1 MILGKK
7 KKTHSLFLRCYYLF
21 LTGCNDEGI
30 KEVGLS
36 LEEIHKVK
44 KFHQYM
50 MEKKYFYTAAN
61 LLGIDGNIAK
71 KMAILYEEKL
81 TGKPL
86 SFGVKTSR
94 ETRPRIILAFSMLLD
109 GYSDEKMKANC
120 TECEITKAKLFLP
133 YAQASDTMLTSTI
146 SMKTGILRN
155 TVKVLLK
162 LYRYKQ
168 KEKNTEQPSAEERS
182 DEKLPYNCRGRSD
195 VDLQK
200 EKHVFFYKASQ

>member
-1 MILGKK
+1 MIPGKK
-7 KKTHSLFLRCYYLF
+7 KKTHSLFLRGYHLF
-21 LTGCNDEGI
+21 LTGCNDEEIRGA
-30 KEVGLS
+30 GLS
-36 LEEIHKVK
+36 LEEIQKIKTFHK
-44 KFHQYM
+44 YM
-50 MEKKYFYTAAN
+50 AEKIYYYTASES
-61 LLGIDGNIAK
+61 LGISKHIAK

-109 GYSDEKMKANC
+109 GTSDEKMKANC

-182 DEKLPYNCRGRSD
+182 VEKLPYSCRGRSD

-200 EKHVFFYKASQ
+200 EKHIFFNKASH